1 MAKIIEAI
9 YEKGVFKPLEKVN
22 LRDGEKVRI
31 TISRR
36 EKTSKGLSKVL
47 EKYIVKSDID
57 LTKIL
62 VEERR

>member
-1 MAKIIEAI
+1 MK
-9 YEKGVFKPLEKVN
+9 KGVFKPLEKVN